1 MKSIIKKDNH
11 HIVLKIFNKII
22 NIDDTNTPLNIES
35 KDKKYIQNVLKLA
48 SKKLKIIKKLS
59 FFQERTSNVESR

>member
-48 SKKLKIIKKLS
+48 SKKLKIIKKTQLFS
-59 FFQERTSNVESR
+59 GKNI